1 MSYFRWIAVMLL
13 ALVTASA
20 GKAADVAPHL
30 VGMAQS
36 IVRQIDEADYV
47 STGDPQLQRRAAD
60 IIRQSRLGSW
70 AGSPPKI
77 AVDPA
82 RLAAAL
88 GLDLA
93 QGGNRA
99 AFDRLLGARST
110 AAQDDAL
117 TAILKLTGSQV
128 TLREAGK
135 KFRDM
140 LAAEVAP
147 LQQRARLE
155 ADNGTGVDIE
165 WDPESSSVL
174 VRVQLGK
181 DEGEVVLH
189 GGTSGRIAEGALVYD
204 VEADAAPVTRIT
216 PAMQAEINA
225 DVFGIWRGSDGAL
238 WTIRGGG
245 EIEAAAAAKT
255 DPAALAIEQIE
266 NARQQLA
273 VLEKDKI
280 YVWVDPQGGE
290 VIQKKFK
297 KLGPPFRY
305 DRARS
310 ESVHKADIAALRE
323 QIAAAEAA
331 LKLPPVRQHDPLR
344 LKNNPGNG
352 RAVEIDVE
360 ESGGR
365 RYRYDEA
372 SFDGRRLTAS
382 RTLRDTRDITDLPDW
397 VIKGLVSSFSPPE
410 WIELEIWFNPRDKS
424 ARLEGLWWRLNVTY
438 DPAYNDISGI
448 HTPYSK
454 PLVLQRKQDDAL
466 LRIVELDISYKG
478 SEQKKLQLESKVAV
492 AQDDLKRAQDDV
504 RTLNAEYEAR
514 RATTGV
520 AHRASLEAETR
531 YAAAM
536 QAINDYAPANA
547 GKSAAYLRLE
557 KRRDTLTRRVNL
569 YYENIIANSGN
580 IRSND
585 VFETYDRM
593 QAELANV
600 TAEID
605 RLNKDLGFAAERER
619 LVGIARNAFDA
630 NSRADITLL
639 GAVSVQDLAHGRLD
653 EAELRLTEAQA
664 KLDGTA
670 LELAR
675 FNAGAFRIAG
685 VEAEEGANMR
695 YKVEAWDASE
705 VLAFL
710 DSEIAGLAAVLSKAS
725 AIRKSTRAEFLHAQQ
740 EASDAQLQLGD
751 GIMKSAVAQ
760 GMTEFAFNAADVIEK
775 AVKAGPIGA
784 VGETAK
790 KVAEA
795 VVLGPPS
802 FYEPSLAP
810 EIMTGNGGPFSDI
823 RQNLKDTLKY
833 SAKRAVKSG
842 VTSPAASVIVSRFLL
857 SRDTKVYMQLIDQA
871 IVGSMETGYRVAGRT
886 QAQAAAKAF
895 EAMEKARAGLK
906 TAISEGRFSNLAG
919 LTKLGFKEAFK
930 KAATSPQAGKL
941 AHSVGRDLA
950 KMATKKAMAEW
961 LEGVPLAHYLAAEAE
976 ARLRTQIFLAAS
988 SVYWDAYDDHRAR
1001 SDERREILR
1010 QYDAKNHMAILKDEQ
1025 FKDGADLLI
1034 VLRDT
1039 EGKPISAPDQAVSL
1053 TLGGKAAQRVDNTQL
1068 FFRVAASDLTHNG
1081 SGGVTLAISVGE

>member
-1 MSYFRWIAVMLL
+1 MSNFRWIAVMLL
-13 ALVTASA
+13 ALVAASA

-30 VGMAQS
+30 VSMAQS
-36 IVRQIDEADYV
+36 IIQQIDEADYA
-47 STGDPQLQRRAAD
+47 STGGPQLQRRAAD

-99 AFDRLLGARST
+99 AFDRLLGARSM

-117 TAILKLTGSQV
+117 TAILKLTGSQA
-128 TLREAGK
+128 TLRETGK

-225 DVFGIWRGSDGAL
+225 GVFGVWRGDDGAL

-255 DPAALAIEQIE
+255 DPVALAIEQID
-266 NARQQLA
+266 NAKQQLA
-273 VLEKDKI
+273 VIEKDKV

-310 ESVHKADIAALRE
+310 ESAHKAEIAALRE

-344 LKNNPGNG
+344 LKNNSGKG
-352 RAVEIDVE
+352 RAVEIEVE

-365 RYRYDEA
+365 SYRYDEA

-397 VIKGLVSSFSPPE
+397 VIKGLISSFSPPE
-410 WIELEIWFNPRDKS
+410 WIELGIWYNPRDKP

-438 DPAYNDISGI
+438 DPAYKDIAGI

-454 PLVLQRKQDDAL
+454 PLVLQRKQDDAM
-466 LRIVELDISYKG
+466 LRIVDLDISYKG
-478 SEQKKLQLESKVAV
+478 SEQKKLQLESRVAV
-492 AQDDLKRAQDDV
+492 AQHDLQRAQDDV
-504 RTLNAEYEAR
+504 RTLNAEYETR
-514 RATTGV
+514 RTATGV
-520 AHRASLEAETR
+520 AHKASVEAEAR
-531 YAAAM
+531 YAAAA
-536 QAINDYAPANA
+536 QAVSDYIPADA
-547 GKSAAYLRLE
+547 AKSAAYLRLE
-557 KRRDTLTRRVNL
+557 KRRDTLTRRVNS

-593 QAELANV
+593 QTELANV
-600 TAEID
+600 NAGID
-605 RLNKDLGFAAERER
+605 RLSKDLGLAAERDR
-619 LVGIARNAFDA
+619 LVGIARDAFDA
-630 NSRADITLL
+630 KSRADITLL
-639 GAVSVQDLAHGRLD
+639 GAVSVQDLAHGRID
-653 EAELRLTEAQA
+653 DAELGLVQAQE
-664 KLDGTA
+664 KLDRA
-670 LELAR
+670 ERELAY
-675 FNAGAFRIAG
+675 FNAAAFRIAG
-685 VEAEEGANMR
+685 VEAEEGAAMR
-695 YKVEAWDASE
+695 YKVEAWDPSE
-705 VLAFL
+705 VLDFL
-710 DSEIAGLAAVLSKAS
+710 DREITALGAVLARAS
-725 AIRKSTRAEFLHAQQ
+725 SARKEARAEFVAAHNN
-740 EASDAQLQLGD
+740 ASNAQLRLVD
-751 GIMKSAVAQ
+751 GIMRSAAAQ
-760 GMTEFAFNAADVIEK
+760 GITETAFNLADVLEK
-775 AVKAGPIGA
+775 TLEAGPIGA
-784 VGETAK
+784 LGEGAK
-790 KVAEA
+790 KIVEA
-795 VVLGPPS
+795 AILGPPT

-810 EIMTGNGGPFSDI
+810 LVMTGDGGPFSDL
-823 RQNLKDTLKY
+823 RAKMNDVYEY
-833 SAKRAVKSG
+833 SKKRAAKSG
-842 VTSPAASVIVSRFLL
+842 ITSPATSVVVSLYLRA
-857 SRDTKVYMQLIDQA
+857 RDTRVYMELIDQA
-871 IVGSMETGYRVAGRT
+871 IEGSMETGYRVVGRT
-886 QAQAAAKAF
+886 EAQASAKAF
-895 EAMEKARAGLK
+895 EVMQGARASFKKSVSDGLF
-906 TAISEGRFSNLAG
+906 RNLSG
-919 LTKLGFKEAFK
+919 LTKMTFLEAMK

-941 AHSVGRDLA
+941 AKGIGRDLA
-950 KMATKKAMAEW
+950 KMATKKALAEW
-961 LEGVPLAHYLAAEAE
+961 LEGMALGEYLEAEAE
-976 ARLRTQIFLAAS
+976 ARMRGQLFLAAS
-988 SVYWDAYDDHRAR
+988 SIYWDAHDDHKAR
-1001 SDERREILR
+1001 VDERREILR
-1010 QYDAKNHMAILKDEQ
+1010 QYDIKNHMVILKDEQ

-1039 EGKPISAPDQAVSL
+1039 EGKPISAPDQVVSL
-1053 TLGGKAAQRVDNTQL
+1053 TLGGKPAQRVDNTQL
-1068 FFRVAASDLTHNG
+1068 FFRIAASDLAHNG